1 MAFNNHIGIF
11 ATMEEFQAKVNLLET
26 PWVAYV
32 GTPGSTDYKVIY
44 PNDLVVKD
52 ETGVNIAEEIL
63 RMKPVICTQDE
74 YDILVSEGS
83 GYITGTDGI
92 TSTGKVDYDPEIFY
106 YTYDASELEEA
117 PTEEKETE

>member
-52 ETGVNIAEEIL
+52 EAGVNIAEEIL

-74 YDILVSEGS
+74 YDILISTGS
-83 GYITGTDGI
+83 GYVTGTDGI
-92 TSTGKVDYDPEIFY
+92 TSGPVDYDPEIFY

-117 PTEEKETE
+117 PTEEKENE

>member
-32 GTPGSTDYKVIY
+32 GTPGSADYKVIY

-52 ETGVNIAEEIL
+52 DAGVNIAEEIL

-74 YDILVSEGS
+74 YDILVSKGS

-92 TSTGKVDYDPEIFY
+92 TSGPVDYDPEIFY

-117 PTEEKETE
+117 PIEENENE